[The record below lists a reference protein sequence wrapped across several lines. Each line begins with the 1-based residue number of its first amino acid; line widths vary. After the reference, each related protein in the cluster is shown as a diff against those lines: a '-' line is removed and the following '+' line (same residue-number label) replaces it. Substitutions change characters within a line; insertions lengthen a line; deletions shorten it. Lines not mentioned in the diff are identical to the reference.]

1 MSYSD
6 LSDSDKQRLGA
17 AFFNI
22 KDQKSAMSK
31 DNVCASVEILDLKFC
46 IPGTNSSPRLT
57 GTAPPQTSRS
67 TDEKS
72 PQPHSKPASP
82 E

>member
-6 LSDSDKQRLGA
+6 MTDSDKQRLGA

-31 DNVCASVEILDLKFC
+31 DKVRFSLQALRPTSF
-46 IPGTNSSPRLT
+46 
-57 GTAPPQTSRS
+57 APFS
-67 TDEKS
+67 
-72 PQPHSKPASP
+72 
-82 E
+82 

>member
-1 MSYSD
+1 MSFSD

-31 DNVCASVEILDLKFC
+31 DNVRFPSNLSARCLALRI
-46 IPGTNSSPRLT
+46 TNPSS
-57 GTAPPQTSRS
+57 
-67 TDEKS
+67 
-72 PQPHSKPASP
+72 
-82 E
+82 